1 MGKVVI
7 FSLEDSESEVFD
19 RIKEVIEC
27 SNIINVEKLEIK
39 NKIHIGEI
47 IIDFSRYMVLKGKR
61 EINLTNIE
69 FKILYFLAL
78 HKGMAVSKERL
89 YEYVWQ
95 EKDILDDSNI
105 TSHIRRLRIKI
116 EDNPAEPRYIQTV
129 RGIGYKMPYEDNI
142 NR

>member
-27 SNIINVEKLEIK
+27 SNIINVEKLEIN

-69 FKILYFLAL
+69 FKILYFLAS

-129 RGIGYKMPYEDNI
+129 RGIGYKMPCEDNI
-142 NR
+142 N

>member
-27 SNIINVEKLEIK
+27 SNIINVEKLEIN

-69 FKILYFLAL
+69 FKILYFLAS

-142 NR
+142 N

>member
-69 FKILYFLAL
+69 FKILYFFAL

-142 NR
+142 N

>member
-27 SNIINVEKLEIK
+27 SNIINVEKLEIN

-47 IIDFSRYMVLKGKR
+47 IIDFSRYKVLKGKR

-116 EDNPAEPRYIQTV
+116 EDNPAEPKYIQTV

-142 NR
+142 N